1 MKIIPFDIALREQIQ
16 SEENHYQGRY
26 KVQTRSGN
34 TVRIVCWDK
43 KDFTFPIVALVEDSL
58 PGPAETTL
66 SFCQDGM
73 YFPRGI
79 ESNNDLCLLDTLD
92 PKFKV
97 GDRVRMGDNTFAHTI
112 VNVRDD
118 GYVLSTGGFIE
129 MRHQSLYSLVPAKT
143 SNCFSVGEVI
153 KCVDTGRLW
162 LVCEGHNVLS
172 DGHTTCT
179 GGLYEVAGK
188 EDTDKFFTELDRNGY
203 KYSPVLGTITKKP
216 KFKIGDRVRYKNG
229 DGVVYRIADI
239 LECHY
244 LALQPDQS
252 SRLIPFEDD
261 DHLEIAPAKTAE
273 DFKVGQ
279 VLKCLSTGRLWLR
292 RDGDC
297 VKSDGHT
304 VSIGGAYEAASQEE
318 SDKFFKELDENGY
331 IWNPEKRKIEKKEP
345 ELTDFEQEVRD
356 IVTSALTVT
365 SEDGSCSL
373 TVAINDET
381 ARKIAVGINKLV
393 TKKLFHERF

>member
-26 KVQTRSGN
+26 KVQTKSGN
-34 TVRIVCWDK
+34 TIRIVCWDK

-58 PGPAETTL
+58 PGSTETTL
-66 SFCQDGM
+66 SFCQNGM
-73 YFPRGI
+73 YYPSRGI
-79 ESNNDLCLLDTLD
+79 SNKDLCLIDTWE

-129 MRHQSLYSLVPAKT
+129 MSHQHLYSLVPAKT
-143 SNCFSVGEVI
+143 STCFSVGDVI

-162 LVCEGHNVLS
+162 LVCDGYNVLS

-179 GGLYEVAGK
+179 GGLYEAASK
-188 EDTDKFFTELDRNGY
+188 EEADKFFAELDKNGY
-203 KYSPVLGTITKKP
+203 RLARWGFIAPKP
-216 KFKIGDRVRYKNG
+216 KFKIGDRIRYKNSNSV
-229 DGVVYRIADI
+229 DRIADI

-244 LALQPDQS
+244 LGIQPDQS

-261 DHLEIAPAKTAE
+261 DHLEL
-273 DFKVGQ
+273 V
-279 VLKCLSTGRLWLR
+279 
-292 RDGDC
+292 
-297 VKSDGHT
+297 
-304 VSIGGAYEAASQEE
+304 
-318 SDKFFKELDENGY
+318 
-331 IWNPEKRKIEKKEP
+331 PEEP

-356 IVTSALTVT
+356 IVTSALTET
-365 SEDGSCSL
+365 LEDGSWSC
-373 TVAINDET
+373 
-381 ARKIAVGINKLV
+381 
-393 TKKLFHERF
+393 